1 MGLISLNVRTLT
13 RVCGAALLPLLCA
26 SIVSAAPIHRRGA
39 VGAVGSVCDP
49 QTPAHRKLARHPR
62 SFGGPLAVRS
72 QSSRLALMDLTAR
85 LRRGMRANLASDP
98 EAIQNDAP
106 AARLETDERATP
118 PLRALGVLIGS
129 AGGRPDAPAF
139 SPRSPRGP
147 PAAA

>member
-1 MGLISLNVRTLT
+1 MGSISLNIRTLT

-26 SIVSAAPIHRRGA
+26 SIVSAAPIPRRS
-39 VGAVGSVCDP
+39 AVGSVCDP
-49 QTPAHRKLARHPR
+49 QTPTHRKLARHPR
-62 SFGGPLAVRS
+62 SFGGPVAVRS

-85 LRRGMRANLASDP
+85 LRRGMRANLPSDP

-106 AARLETDERATP
+106 VARLEAGERATP
-118 PLRALGVLIGS
+118 ALRALGVLIGS
-129 AGGRPDAPAF
+129 ADGRPDTSAF

>member
-1 MGLISLNVRTLT
+1 MGLMSPNVRTLT
-13 RVCGAALLPLLCA
+13 RVCGATLLSLLCA
-26 SIVSAAPIHRRGA
+26 SIGSAAPIHRRGA
-39 VGAVGSVCDP
+39 VRSVCDP

-72 QSSRLALMDLTAR
+72 QSSRLTLMDLTAR

-106 AARLETDERATP
+106 AARLEADERATP

-129 AGGRPDAPAF
+129 AGGRPDTPAF

-147 PAAA
+147 PTSA

>member
-26 SIVSAAPIHRRGA
+26 SIVSAAPTPRHGA
-39 VGAVGSVCDP
+39 ARSVCDP
-49 QTPAHRKLARHPR
+49 QTPTHRKLARHPR

-72 QSSRLALMDLTAR
+72 QSSRLALIDLTAR
-85 LRRGMRANLASDP
+85 LRRGMRANLASDD

-106 AARLETDERATP
+106 AARLEVDERATP

-129 AGGRPDAPAF
+129 AGGRPDTPAF

-147 PAAA
+147 PTAA

>member
-1 MGLISLNVRTLT
+1 MALISLNVRTLT

-26 SIVSAAPIHRRGA
+26 SIASAAPAPGR
-39 VGAVGSVCDP
+39 GAVGSVCDP
-49 QTPAHRKLARHPR
+49 QTPTPTHRKLARHPR

-72 QSSRLALMDLTAR
+72 PSSRLALVDLTAR
-85 LRRGMRANLASDP
+85 LRRGMRTNLASDD

-106 AARLETDERATP
+106 AARLDTDERATP
-118 PLRALGVLIGS
+118 TLPALGVLIGS
-129 AGGRPDAPAF
+129 AGGRPDTPAF